1 MGKASTSCLIGG
13 ASLASNREPGLEG
26 SCGFDG
32 IVQAPATRGIERIE
46 ARFRGNGYSPHRHD
60 TYALGVTLSGVQTF
74 RYRGET
80 RFSLPGQIIVLH
92 PDELHD
98 GAAGT
103 ELGLRYRMLYLPPER
118 VIEAAGGRRRLPF
131 VPSPVLRDDELRR
144 GLLEALGDLEGEPS
158 DLAWDDLLARLADR
172 LWLHADTEG
181 AKGGF
186 VAHGAVTRCREF
198 LHDNSDRPVS
208 SDELER
214 ISGLDRYALARH
226 FRVMLGTSPHRYLVM
241 RRLEKARALIGEGL
255 SLSETASASGFA
267 DQSHFTRHF
276 KSAFGMT
283 PGRWLALTGTAGEG
297 SARGQLRR
305 GP

>member
-1 MGKASTSCLIGG
+1 M
-13 ASLASNREPGLEG
+13 
-26 SCGFDG
+26 
-32 IVQAPATRGIERIE
+32 QAPATRGIERIE